1 MTEDEIRAKARQILL
16 DNNVRGYSKSTG
28 IYFHYTKPS
37 QKPYASQ
44 YFWDSCFHSFIWTAL
59 GEHDMAKAHLESLFA
74 LQEKEGFVGHI
85 IYWNQVWPN
94 RITDIFQSRP
104 TLKKM
109 FSTHSSALLE
119 PPFIAQ
125 AVGNIYNNDK
135 DIYFLREMYPKLKR
149 YYGWLA
155 KYRDFEGDGVL
166 SIISPFESGMDWKP
180 TFDEVVGFRRRKAN
194 WKLFWRVVYVDFRN
208 FIYNYNLKKIY
219 HKNYFIVKEVGYN
232 TVYVHNLQTM
242 AALAKIMQDPDASY
256 YQSQA
261 DKVLKNMVKIMFDEQ
276 DEAFY
281 DVYGKDN
288 KKIRV
293 LTPTIFFPV
302 VIQGLPDELCRRI
315 LQRHLFNK
323 DEFEV
328 SYPIPSVAINDPS
341 FKQDGS
347 LYLWRGPTWIFFN
360 WFIYQYLKDKKYDK
374 EANMMIDC
382 IRSVIEKSG
391 FREYYNPFTG
401 EGYGAVDFTWTGLIV
416 DMINKEKEKGK

>member
-135 DIYFLREMYPKLKR
+135 DIYFLWKCIPNSKDIMA
-149 YYGWLA
+149 GWLNTGILKVMVFSRSSHPLNPEWIGSQPSMKWSVFVA
-155 KYRDFEGDGVL
+155 EKPTGNCSGEWFMWISGIL
-166 SIISPFESGMDWKP
+166 SI
-180 TFDEVVGFRRRKAN
+180 
-194 WKLFWRVVYVDFRN
+194 
-208 FIYNYNLKKIY
+208 
-219 HKNYFIVKEVGYN
+219 
-232 TVYVHNLQTM
+232 
-242 AALAKIMQDPDASY
+242 
-256 YQSQA
+256 
-261 DKVLKNMVKIMFDEQ
+261 
-276 DEAFY
+276 
-281 DVYGKDN
+281 
-288 KKIRV
+288 
-293 LTPTIFFPV
+293 TI
-302 VIQGLPDELCRRI
+302 I
-315 LQRHLFNK
+315 
-323 DEFEV
+323 
-328 SYPIPSVAINDPS
+328 
-341 FKQDGS
+341 
-347 LYLWRGPTWIFFN
+347 
-360 WFIYQYLKDKKYDK
+360 
-374 EANMMIDC
+374 
-382 IRSVIEKSG
+382 
-391 FREYYNPFTG
+391 
-401 EGYGAVDFTWTGLIV
+401 
-416 DMINKEKEKGK
+416 